1 MSDKE
6 TTAVETSNSQAD
18 VDVFNT
24 VDEAIRAIADGEM
37 IIVVDDSDRENE
49 GDLIMGASAATP
61 EQIAF
66 MIRHTSGIL
75 CTPLPADLAKKLQL
89 GPMVPEN
96 DAPLQTAFTISV
108 DYKMGL
114 TTGISADERTNT
126 IRAMSNNNVSAS
138 DFVRP
143 GHVFP
148 LVAKEGGVLIR
159 SGHTEAAVDLARLA
173 GLAPVGVLAE
183 LVNDDGKVK
192 RLPELLQFAEQHGMK
207 IISIDDLIAYRQQR
221 ERLVRRVAQFEVK
234 TAVGPARAIAYS
246 TQFDA
251 LQHLALVFGDIAS
264 GGAVPV
270 RIHRESI
277 IHDVFGS
284 RSDPEQDLIARSMAR
299 FKKEGRGVLLY
310 LREGAAG
317 VPAEA
322 LQADDDSVNEL
333 EPPTGSELARDAYW
347 REVGVG
353 AQILR
358 DLGIDSIKLLAL
370 RKLHYIGLEGFG
382 IELAHTELLNDED

>member
-1 MSDKE
+1 MTNQE
-6 TTAVETSNSQAD
+6 TQGAEVPHSN
-18 VDVFNT
+18 DVFNA
-24 VDEAIRAIADGEM
+24 VDDAIHAIANGEM

-49 GDLIMGASAATP
+49 GDLIMGASRATP

-75 CTPLPADLAKKLQL
+75 CTPLTKDLAKKLAL
-89 GPMVPEN
+89 GPMVAEN

-108 DYKMGL
+108 DYRLGL
-114 TTGISADERTNT
+114 TTGISAEERTNT
-126 IRAMSNNNVSAS
+126 IRALSNNNVSTS

-148 LVAKEGGVLIR
+148 LVAKEGGVLTR

-192 RLPELLQFAEQHGMK
+192 RLPELMEFAKEHRLK

-221 ERLVRRVAQFEVK
+221 EQFVRRVGQFEVK
-234 TAVGPARAIAYS
+234 TAVGSARAIAYS
-246 TQFDA
+246 TPFDA
-251 LQHLALVFGDIAS
+251 LQHLALVFGDITN
-264 GGAVPV
+264 GGVVPV

-284 RSDPEQDLIARSMAR
+284 RSDPSQDLIARSLSR
-299 FKKEGRGVLLY
+299 FKKEKRGVLLY
-310 LREGAAG
+310 LREGTAG

-322 LQADDDSVNEL
+322 LQSGQLSDDKTLITASESV
-333 EPPTGSELARDAYW
+333 RDAYW

-358 DLGIDSIKLLAL
+358 DLGIHAIKLLAL
-370 RKLHYIGLEGFG
+370 RKFHFVGLEGFG
-382 IELAHTELLNDED
+382 IELVKTEMLLNEEK

>member
-1 MSDKE
+1 MTNQDTPPS
-6 TTAVETSNSQAD
+6 SN
-18 VDVFNT
+18 VFNA
-24 VDEAIRAIADGEM
+24 VDEAIRAIASGEM

-49 GDLIMGASAATP
+49 GDLIMGASRATP

-75 CTPLPADLAKKLQL
+75 CTPLTKDLAKKLAL
-89 GPMVPEN
+89 GPMVATN

-108 DYKMGL
+108 DYRLGL
-114 TTGISADERTNT
+114 TTGISAEERTNT
-126 IRAMSNNNVSAS
+126 IRAISNNNVSAS

-148 LVAKEGGVLIR
+148 LVAKEGGVLTR

-173 GLAPVGVLAE
+173 DLAPVGVLAE

-192 RLPELLQFAEQHGMK
+192 RLPELMEFAKEHCLK

-221 ERLVRRVAQFEVK
+221 EQFVRRVGQFEVR
-234 TAVGPARAIAYS
+234 TAVGAARAIAYS
-246 TQFDA
+246 TPFDA
-251 LQHLALVFGDIAS
+251 LQHLALVFGDIS
-264 GGAVPV
+264 NGGIVPV

-284 RSDPEQDLIARSMAR
+284 RSDPSQDLIARSLSR
-299 FKKEGRGVLLY
+299 FKKEKRGVLLY
-310 LREGAAG
+310 LREGTAG

-322 LQADDDSVNEL
+322 LQSGHLPDDETSM
-333 EPPTGSELARDAYW
+333 TSSESARDAYW

-358 DLGIDSIKLLAL
+358 DLGIHAIKLLAL
-370 RKLHYIGLEGFG
+370 RKLHFVGLEGFG
-382 IELAHTELLNDED
+382 IELVQTELLNGEK

>member
-1 MSDKE
+1 MTEK
-6 TTAVETSNSQAD
+6 D
-18 VDVFNT
+18 VDKLADNDTNQDVDSVFNT
-24 VDEAIRAIADGEM
+24 VDEAIRAIAEGEM

-49 GDLIMGASAATP
+49 GDLILGASRATP

-75 CTPLPADLAKKLQL
+75 CTPVTNDIAKQMNLS
-89 GPMVPEN
+89 PMVPQN

-108 DYKMGL
+108 DYRFGL
-114 TTGISADERTNT
+114 TTGISAEERTNT
-126 IRAMSNNNVSAS
+126 IRAMSNNNVTAN

-173 GLAPVGVLAE
+173 GLPPVGVLAE
-183 LVNDDGKVK
+183 LVNDDGRVQ
-192 RLPELLQFAEQHGMK
+192 RLPDLLQFAEQHGLK

-221 ERLVRRVAQFEVK
+221 ERLVQRVAQFEVK
-234 TAVGPARAIAYS
+234 TSIGQARAIAYS

-251 LQHLALVFGDIAS
+251 LQHLALVFGDIGS

-277 IHDVFGS
+277 IHDVFAS
-284 RSDPEQDLIARSMAR
+284 RSEPDQDLISRSLNR
-299 FKKEGRGVLLY
+299 FQKEGRGVLLY

-322 LQADDDSVNEL
+322 LQSGDTSNNAGE
-333 EPPTGSELARDAYW
+333 EPTGSELTRDRYW

-358 DLGIDSIKLLAL
+358 DLGVNSIKLLAL

-382 IELAHTELLNDED
+382 IQLAHTELLTED